1 VIAAIEAIFVRVYS
15 TPMRSA
21 VLRLLALVT
30 VLLMPLG
37 MEPAS
42 AADHQISMAGMAMQH
57 CPGPS
62 SKHQHNDGLATCS
75 MACAS
80 ALPAQEQVRDEPPVR
95 RPQPVIP
102 MAGRVLRGIH
112 PEIATPPPKLA

>member
-1 VIAAIEAIFVRVYS
+1 MGVVG
-15 TPMRSA
+15 
-21 VLRLLALVT
+21 RLLVLFA

-42 AADHQISMAGMAMQH
+42 AADHHMTMASTAMKH
-57 CPGPS
+57 CPDQSG
-62 SKHQHNDGLATCS
+62 KHQHNDGLAMCS

-80 ALPAQEQVRDEPPVR
+80 ALPAQELVRDETPIR

-102 MAGRVLRGIH
+102 MTRPALHGIQL
-112 PEIATPPPKLA
+112 EIATPPPKLA